1 MGAKGED
8 DDAYRSNSSLAMG
21 AIQADRDLQHTAYEE
36 KLHGGDAGVRQGIQG
51 IAAAVGKTAGPSK
64 AVKSGKQRWGQMKIL
79 RSVVS
84 KLQHKVNVENKIGR

>member
-8 DDAYRSNSSLAMG
+8 DELNSSLVMG
-21 AIQADRDLQHTAYEE
+21 AIHADRDLQETGET
-36 KLHGGDAGVRQGIQG
+36 GVRQGIQG
-51 IAAAVGKTAGPSK
+51 IAAAVEKTAVPSK
-64 AVKSGKQRWGQMKIL
+64 AGVKSGKQRWGQMKIL